1 MKGNE
6 GEISQRSPG
15 TCCPPKRL
23 WKLMK
28 SRVKELE
35 EQPIYIVYSLRW
47 KEVIMVRRREEVEE
61 DKQTEEKT
69 AEENM
74 SRTLCYVVEQQCPK

>member
-1 MKGNE
+1 MTDKPGGFYCKMKGNE
-6 GEISQRSPG
+6 EEISQRSPG

-35 EQPIYIVYSLRW
+35 AGDISLLQFAV
-47 KEVIMVRRREEVEE
+47 EVNDNSEEEGRQGKKRIGKHVE
-61 DKQTEEKT
+61 DT
-69 AEENM
+69 M
-74 SRTLCYVVEQQCPK
+74 LRG